1 MSTASTRRPGEGNEM
16 DDAWPTARQA
26 LADAGATVTYLR
38 LLPDVPPPSSGAAAS
53 SPDGAADTG
62 EVHVALLDTSVEP
75 RTLCGRPADRGR
87 IEVVDALGDRP
98 CLRCVARAAE
108 LACLAGGNRR

>member
-1 MSTASTRRPGEGNEM
+1 M

-38 LLPDVPPPSSGAAAS
+38 LLSAASSRTAAS
-53 SPDGAADTG
+53 SPDGVADTG

-87 IEVVDALGDRP
+87 IEVVDSLGDRP